1 MQSPKS
7 DSAAAEGSGDR
18 EQSVGSDSEEESQ
31 RGFPQRL
38 EQISLSKKPEKTW
51 RERER
56 ESTSSVIS
64 RRKAVEES
72 GVEYIYLY
80 MKRKS
85 RGKKMLTSTQTFSEM
100 SSTFLAPLNKVGR
113 LRFRDRVSA
122 ANASPGVTQK

>member
-1 MQSPKS
+1 MQSPNS

-38 EQISLSKKPEKTW
+38 EQISLSKKPKKTGEK
-51 RERER
+51 ERGR
-56 ESTSSVIS
+56 ARSSVIS

-72 GVEYIYLY
+72 GVGYIYLY

-85 RGKKMLTSTQTFSEM
+85 REKKC
-100 SSTFLAPLNKVGR
+100 
-113 LRFRDRVSA
+113 
-122 ANASPGVTQK
+122 